1 MAVSE
6 TSPLVLQNGDDA
18 VIMSMPDATRHREL
32 SKRKVLVAVLV
43 GLCISLMTLQN
54 SRTASVVQ
62 SSSSIHQDHHQHDDE
77 SSRFDVDSFIHTFE
91 RENTKQMSF
100 NLHYHH
106 DKGKLDHLLYF
117 NGTSAYE
124 DLVTDKESSALDFF
138 NYVQGGWD
146 AQINQGYCPIASSA
160 AILNSLRGRIELP
173 QDPTYM

>member
-1 MAVSE
+1 MTVSE
-6 TSPLVLQNGDDA
+6 TSPLVLQNGGDA
-18 VIMSMPDATRHREL
+18 VIMSMPDATRDRGL
-32 SKRKVLVAVLV
+32 LKWKVSVAVLV
-43 GLCISLMTLQN
+43 GLCISWISLQN
-54 SRTASVVQ
+54 SRTASAV
-62 SSSSIHQDHHQHDDE
+62 
-77 SSRFDVDSFIHTFE
+77 

-100 NLHYHH
+100 QHLHNHH

-146 AQINQGYCPIASSA
+146 AQINQGYCPIAASVS
-160 AILNSLRGRIELP
+160 ILNSLRGRIELP